1 MIGIFRE
8 ELFSPNRVEDD
19 ATILQLTAE
28 AVRRRG
34 FDVELM
40 RPQDLSPETE
50 PRMAFAM
57 CEGLASLRILEEW
70 EAMGC
75 TVVNSPWAV
84 RNCFRHQMLTLLN
97 HGTLPLPKTLLIQTT
112 GSVNGQ
118 FNLRKGVWVKRGDVH
133 STQPGDVELIFD
145 RPSLERTL
153 ASMRSRWVDQAVLQE
168 HVHGDLIKFY
178 GVLPQRW
185 FRHFYHKPEEAK
197 GLPFCLE
204 QIRKTAELAAL
215 KLGLQVYGGDIVITK
230 NSHYLIDINS
240 WPSFAICLEEAAEQI
255 ADCLIHHHRK
265 WEPQAEIHRRS
276 A

>member
-19 ATILQLTAE
+19 AAILQLTAE

-34 FDVELM
+34 FDVELI
-40 RPQDLSPETE
+40 RPRDLSPEAE

-57 CEGLASLRILEEW
+57 CEGLASLSILEKW
-70 EAMGC
+70 EAMGY
-75 TVVNSPWAV
+75 TVVNSPSAV
-84 RNCFRHQMLTLLN
+84 QNCYRHRMLTLLN

-112 GSVNGQ
+112 ESVNGQ

-145 RPSLERTL
+145 RPALERTL

-185 FRHFYHKPEEAK
+185 FRHFYHKPEEAR
-197 GLPFCLE
+197 GLPFSLQ
-204 QIRKTAELAAL
+204 QIRQTAEVAAL
-215 KLGLQVYGGDIVITK
+215 KLGLQVYGGDIVVTEK
-230 NSHYLIDINS
+230 AHYLIDINS
-240 WPSFAICLEEAAEQI
+240 WPSFAICREEAAEQI
-255 ADCLIHHHRK
+255 ASCLVHCHRK
-265 WEPQAEIHRRS
+265 WEPQADFQWRP

>member
-19 ATILQLTAE
+19 AAILQLTAE

-34 FDVELM
+34 FDVELI
-40 RPQDLSPETE
+40 RANELSPETK

-57 CEGLASLRILEEW
+57 CEGLASLKLLEKW
-70 EAMGC
+70 ESMGY

-84 RNCFRHQMLTLLN
+84 QNCYRHRMLTLLN
-97 HGTLPLPKTLLIQTT
+97 HGTLPLPKTLLIQTM

-145 RPSLERTL
+145 RPSLEKTL

-197 GLPFCLE
+197 GLPFPLE
-204 QIRKTAELAAL
+204 QIRETAELAAL
-215 KLGLQVYGGDIVITK
+215 KLGLQVYGGDIVVTE
-230 NSHYLIDINS
+230 NAHYLIDINS
-240 WPSFAICLEEAAEQI
+240 WPSFAVCREEAAEQI
-255 ADCLIHHHRK
+255 ASCLVHHRRK
-265 WEPQAEIHRRS
+265 REPQAAFQRRS